1 MTKKLT
7 SRPNNSFADKNEQYD
22 EFILA
27 DLDLMRKDWELA
39 PVSLADVMDDHQL
52 VESDALIMPV
62 DYDPMFSGLTS
73 FDKPAHA
80 TDLDSNEEQTI
91 TNIELINK
99 INFTEDF
106 NALEQTVVEPLN
118 IDITTKTTAH
128 NHIDSLESP
137 INDPSLIKKVKPL
150 ADDHYENS
158 LKLKSTDLAQE
169 TTTASLQLD
178 DSTQSVLADY
188 ENKLKKACVIS
199 YAALGLSLSALV
211 AIAFLST
218 LLYNTKASNEKLTD
232 LVSRLEVDIRDL
244 TSKYESLENS
254 SKKVDIDII
263 NQQPIENLIKPVTVP
278 TKKNKIIHKIIK
290 STPLK
295 KVDIKSFQIRHPAF
309 PLDVNKKNK
318 LH

>member
-39 PVSLADVMDDHQL
+39 PVSLDDVMDDHQL
-52 VESDALIMPV
+52 VESDALIMSV

-73 FDKPAHA
+73 IDKPAHA
-80 TDLDSNEEQTI
+80 TDLDNNEEQTI
-91 TNIELINK
+91 TNIEVINK

-118 IDITTKTTAH
+118 IDITTKTRAH

-150 ADDHYENS
+150 VDDHYENS
-158 LKLKSTDLAQE
+158 LKLKSTDVAQE

-211 AIAFLST
+211 AIAFLSS
-218 LLYNTKASNEKLTD
+218 LLYSTKASNEKLTD

-278 TKKNKIIHKIIK
+278 TKKKQNNTKNNQIY
-290 STPLK
+290 TP
-295 KVDIKSFQIRHPAF
+295 
-309 PLDVNKKNK
+309 
-318 LH
+318 